1 MDLSHPN
8 VMSRMNRKK
17 ALVFIVKR
25 KLKEKKMLG
34 RVKKFTGYQNLGM
47 IRVIDLQNLNVK
59 LDIHEGQ
66 AALVAIQKKQLK
78 ILAENQTDCHIT
90 LPFSKGW
97 ARLRIIGD
105 HASLNFEI
113 KKI

>member
-47 IRVIDLQNLNVK
+47 IRVNDLQNLNVK

-66 AALVAIQKKQLK
+66 AALVVIQKKQLK

-105 HASLNFEI
+105 HASLTFEI